1 MNTNT
6 KPYIIHPVSYG
17 PFVAIVLATGSQ
29 QLECCFDEIKADL
42 EAISPRIQAQNGA
55 VILDSLVLR
64 NKMFSMTRFNL
75 LSYVNHYLTEKP
87 YFGDQCPGGY
97 KIDMQALCEFSNWFY
112 INDMGKIKIPEHI
125 LAQFNSEYR
134 EYNLWRCRGCGRHWK
149 DASDFEDLCPFCE
162 NERIY
167 IQFPRKSNWID
178 LFINAFENKNKELE
192 KITSSLSRAQLE
204 LICQK
209 SIAIFKNNAE
219 NTYMANTVIGS
230 IHDQKLDTLFGTISA
245 FVDANEYGLLP
256 LNKLS

>member
-42 EAISPRIQAQNGA
+42 EAIAPRIQAQNGA

-64 NKMFSMTRFNL
+64 NKMLSMTRFNL
-75 LSYVNHYLTEKP
+75 LSYTNHHLTEEP
-87 YFGDQCPGGY
+87 YFGDQGPGGY
-97 KIDMQALCEFSNWFY
+97 RIDMQALCSFSNWFY
-112 INDMGKIKIPEHI
+112 INDMSRIKIPAHI
-125 LAQFNSEYR
+125 LDQFNAEYSEY
-134 EYNLWRCRGCGRHWK
+134 NIWRCRDCGRHWK
-149 DASDFEDLCPFCE
+149 DASSFEDLCPFCE

-167 IQFPRKSNWID
+167 IQYEKNSNWAD
-178 LFINAFENKNKELE
+178 LFKAAFENKNKELE

-209 SIAIFKNNAE
+209 SISIFKNNPE
-219 NTYMANTVIGS
+219 NTCRANTVVGS
-230 IHDQKLDTLFGTISA
+230 IQEQKLDTLFGTISA
-245 FVDANEYGLLP
+245 FVDANEHALLP
-256 LNKLS
+256 LNKLD